1 MLLLLSQ
8 IIKNQ
13 VQVTKTAE
21 KNSFDEMLLRFS
33 FLLYWCVG
41 NSFDEMLLRF
51 STIILQV
58 TKQPV
63 FSYALAI
70 LWQYKLVPIL
80 NIVSN
85 QF

>member
-21 KNSFDEMLLRFS
+21 K
-33 FLLYWCVG
+33 